1 MCSHSSCSECV
12 ESSICDSED
21 TSVKTSEV
29 NENILNNN
37 PSTSSSS
44 PSSPRTHTTNVRVKE
59 HPPLPTFTNQKQMN
73 SKPYVPP
80 LPYLSNSN
88 RSSEVRIPKPELK
101 VSPFSKNQQKNPN
114 SRSRYQPSAHL
125 IASDNIL
132 LVDPPL
138 PLLKKTSSQDN
149 LVQHYARSPD
159 RNPNYHNIFS
169 TDGLNNVGN
178 YDEVRQFTSS
188 AIKSTKI
195 LPKSLPRTVASNHKS
210 VVIDVVPKPQ
220 ADSSWKVPSQTIGI
234 PLTFSHN
241 NNLPYAHPFQ
251 HRPMPYMVQP
261 NVPLLSPHHRLI
273 KSESMYN
280 MNTPTVPPIIH
291 QHPLISGNI
300 PSIASIMPDAYNPKK
315 LSSNLG
321 VKKVNATSSIL
332 SGQGQQ
338 SALSAKKDVNEKNKV
353 KFSDTVTVA
362 VVPEIS
368 RKEKRPNGFHKL
380 MTDPQ
385 RELADSLPL
394 CHPNDEYLKDFTP
407 MSGKLV

>member
-1 MCSHSSCSECV
+1 M
-12 ESSICDSED
+12 
-21 TSVKTSEV
+21 
-29 NENILNNN
+29 
-37 PSTSSSS
+37 
-44 PSSPRTHTTNVRVKE
+44 
-59 HPPLPTFTNQKQMN
+59 PTFSHQKQNASAMS

-80 LPYLSNSN
+80 LPYLSHSI
-88 RSSEVRIPKPELK
+88 RPSDVRINIPKPELK

-114 SRSRYQPSAHL
+114 ARSRYQPSSHL
-125 IASDNIL
+125 IGDNIL

-149 LVQHYARSPD
+149 MFQSYARSPD
-159 RNPNYHNIFS
+159 RNPIYHNSFS

-178 YDEVRQFTSS
+178 YDDVRRFSS
-188 AIKSTKI
+188 NAAKSTKM
-195 LPKSLPRTVASNHKS
+195 PKALPRNAVSNHKS
-210 VVIDVVPKPQ
+210 VVIDVVPKPTTSNL
-220 ADSSWKVPSQTIGI
+220 ANNSDWKVPSQTIGIPSQTIGI

-241 NNLPYAHPFQ
+241 NSIPYAAPFQ
-251 HRPMPYMVQP
+251 HRPMPYMLQP
-261 NVPLLSPHHRLI
+261 GVPITHHRLI

-280 MNTPTVPPIIH
+280 MTTPIVPPIIH

-300 PSIASIMPDAYNPKK
+300 PSIASIMPDSHNSKK
-315 LSSNLG
+315 LSNPG
-321 VKKVNATSSIL
+321 GKKINATSSIL

-338 SALSAKKDVNEKNKV
+338 SAMNAKKDMSEKNKV

-368 RKEKRPNGFHKL
+368 RKDKLQNDRTKRPNGFHKL

-407 MSGKLV
+407 MSGDCGLCTK